1 MDMDMNR
8 LSYLWTKSLTILIDN
23 ENEII
28 DYCLDNMFDTFIRK
42 TDISYHRMGLNQVA
56 PKL

>member
-1 MDMDMNR
+1 MDMNR

-28 DYCLDNMFDTFIRK
+28 DYGNDDCWRHVRLH
-42 TDISYHRMGLNQVA
+42 SAGE
-56 PKL
+56 